1 MAGGVEAVV
10 EVASADGGFQYGLAF
25 TWSDGDPITGAHIV
39 MRASQGDLVEIA
51 EPVEVSPGVYVGNL
65 PLASGGEWQV
75 AIAIHHP
82 DSNGNISFVQNVA
95 PDDADVWVVLVDT
108 GNEERVGSAPDLLT
122 SILEPPTTPTSTT
135 VPVSETAEGA
145 AEPSATT
152 ATITATQPVAV
163 EQPSAQASEVVVDIE
178 TDEKGP
184 SFDIGIRLIH
194 LMAIGLWLVPVFV
207 SLFGRQNRTL
217 VVVGITG
224 VVLTLAT
231 GTVLMLW
238 GTPISFPGLFNPRA
252 VADLAYGS
260 PYVVAFAV
268 KMGAVLVAAVATFRW
283 AVKADRGAAWVTL
296 AGATLAVVAVTAMS
310 QYHLLSHF

>member
-1 MAGGVEAVV
+1 MG
-10 EVASADGGFQYGLAF
+10 
-25 TWSDGDPITGAHIV
+25 
-39 MRASQGDLVEIA
+39 ASQGDLVEIA

-65 PLASGGEWQV
+65 PLASAGEWQV

-108 GNEERVGSAPDLLT
+108 GNEERVGSVPDPLT
-122 SILEPPTTPTSTT
+122 SILEPPNAPTSTT
-135 VPVSETAEGA
+135 VPVSEIADPA
-145 AEPSATT
+145 AEPSTT
-152 ATITATQPVAV
+152 TTATQPVAV

-184 SFDIGIRLIH
+184 AFDIGIRLIH

-217 VVVGITG
+217 VAVGIAG

-238 GTPISFPGLFNPRA
+238 GTPISFPGLFNPSA
-252 VADLAYGS
+252 VADLSYGS

-268 KMGAVLVAAVATFRW
+268 KMVAVLVAAVATFRW
-283 AVKADRGAAWVTL
+283 AVNVDRGAAWVTL